1 MGNVPLLY
9 LFAVPLLSAT
19 GIERAFGSA
28 RVLRGV
34 DLSIDPGS
42 LQLVLGPNG
51 AGKTTLLRILAGLTR
66 PSAGD
71 VRIDGRSLRE
81 APELRRRIGL
91 LSHQSLLYDDLTP
104 LENLTFVARLY
115 DLTGPAEAARAAIG
129 AVGLTERM
137 NEPMRRL
144 SRGMVQRV
152 AIARALH
159 PRADRPAPRRALH
172 GPRSRARR
180 SSWSRCC
187 PHGWPRGRGWCWSP
201 IPPVEAW
208 SLASRVSV
216 LVRGRWVID
225 EARPDDRQ
233 AFMTRVTQ
241 AFGD

>member
-1 MGNVPLLY
+1 MGNLPLLY
-9 LFAVPLLSAT
+9 LFAVPLLAAT
-19 GIERAFGSA
+19 GIKRAFGSA

-42 LQLVLGPNG
+42 LQLILGPNG

-71 VRIDGRSLRE
+71 VRIDGHSLRE
-81 APELRRRIGL
+81 AQELRRRIGL

-115 DLTGPAEAARAAIG
+115 DLSGPAEAARAAIG

-152 AIARALH
+152 AIARALIH
-159 PRADRPAPRRALH
+159 QPTVLLLDEPFTGLDPRAAEQLVAML
-172 GPRSRARR
+172 SARLAAGTGVVLVT
-180 SSWSRCC
+180 
-187 PHGWPRGRGWCWSP
+187 HSP
-201 IPPVEAW
+201 GEAW

-216 LVRGRWVID
+216 LVRGQWVID
-225 EARPDDRQ
+225 EPRPDDRP